1 MTGILEAFLS
11 AAAGLFTWPTF
22 LFVVLGALL
31 GMLFGLLPGLGG
43 PVLLS
48 LLIPV
53 TYGFNADAAILLFSG
68 ALGGVAFGGSISAIL
83 INTPGTPPNAATT
96 FDGYPLA
103 RQDRAGEA
111 LGVSAAASA
120 LGAIFGL
127 VILALLVPV
136 ARNIVLAFSPPEFF
150 WIAVFGLT
158 VIAFVNKG
166 SFLKGLVSGGL
177 GLMFSFVGF
186 NGVVGAYRYGFD
198 TEFLWGGIELIPALI
213 GLFAI
218 AEVITLTTKQTESI
232 ADEDSASV
240 SGGRVKGVKEVFEH
254 YSVFG
259 RSAAIGTLIG
269 IIPGAGGTVANFISY
284 LQAMKASDNAEKF
297 GNGAVEGVIA
307 SEAANDAKD
316 GGSLIPTLVF
326 GIPGSSSTA
335 VLLAGLVLHGV
346 NPGQDLLTTNLS
358 MLFLLLLGLLVAN
371 LVTSLIGLSVANQL
385 AKTTH
390 IPVRYLIPVVL
401 AVSLVGAYT
410 MRSNMV
416 DVFVAV
422 AFGFLGYAMAAYDY
436 SRVAVIIALVLGP
449 LLENSFVQSLQMSN
463 SGYWIFVTR
472 PISFVLLLLT
482 VGMLATPIIRP
493 YLSANRI
500 TAGLGGGG

>member
-1 MTGILEAFLS
+1 MTAILDALLS
-11 AAAGLFTWPTF
+11 ALLSLFSWPAI
-22 LFVVLGALL
+22 LFVVLGAVL

-43 PVLLS
+43 PILLS
-48 LLIPV
+48 LLIPI
-53 TYGFNADAAILLFSG
+53 TYGFDPNAAILLFAG

-83 INTPGTPPNAATT
+83 LNTPGTPPNAATT

-103 RQDRAGEA
+103 RQNRAGEA
-111 LGVSAAASA
+111 LGLSATSSA

-136 ARNIVLAFSPPEFF
+136 AQRIILAFSPPEFF

-166 SFLKGLVSGGL
+166 SLLKGLISGGF
-177 GLMFSFVGF
+177 GLLISFVGF
-186 NGVVGAYRYGFD
+186 NGVVGTYRYGFG
-198 TEFLWGGIELIPALI
+198 TEFLWGGIQLIPALI

-218 AEVITLTTKQTESI
+218 AEVIHLTTEQTESI
-232 ADEDSASV
+232 ADEEQATV
-240 SGGRVKGVKEVFEH
+240 SGGRVKGVKQVFKH

-284 LQAMKASDNAEKF
+284 LQAMKTADDPDRF
-297 GNGAVEGVIA
+297 GSGAVEGVIA

-316 GGSLIPTLVF
+316 GGSLVPTLVF
-326 GIPGSSSTA
+326 GIPGSATTA
-335 VLLAGLVLHGV
+335 VLLAGLILHGV

-371 LVTSLIGLSVANQL
+371 LVTSLIGLSIANQL
-385 AKTTH
+385 AKITH
-390 IPVRYLIPVVL
+390 VPVQLLVPIVL
-401 AVSLVGAYT
+401 TVSLVGAYT

-422 AFGFLGYAMAAYDY
+422 AFGFLGYAMMGYGY

-449 LLENSFVQSLQMSN
+449 LLENSFVQSLQMSD
-463 SGYWIFVTR
+463 SGYWIFFNR
-472 PISFVLLLLT
+472 PISFVIVLLT
-482 VGMLATPIIRP
+482 VAMLMSPILRSIV
-493 YLSANRI
+493 SMDRI
-500 TAGLGGGG
+500 KLGLRGGS